1 MSADPHAQQMLYAE
15 LLVKIGVNLQPG
27 QSLRVGSELAH
38 CQLARLV
45 NAAAYQAG
53 ARYVQMDWIDAP
65 TAYNRLVYS
74 SPAALEY
81 FPEYE
86 VQRHRQMVD
95 EGWARLSLVGSEFPD
110 IFDDIDPS
118 VMRRTA
124 QIRAQRLKFYSEAIM
139 ANQSQW
145 CVAAV
150 PTPAWAAKVF
160 PALPSD
166 QGVTQL
172 WQAIYGLCRVDQP
185 DPVAAWRNHDEKLR
199 QVTNYMRR
207 QQVRTIH
214 LYDASRQAGELPATD
229 LTVGLTDRP
238 VWVAA
243 SSVTPAG
250 VRFLPNIPTEEVFT
264 TPHNQRVNGWVRTS
278 KPAFPLERE
287 VSEAWFRFEQGE
299 LVEFRAAKG
308 QAVLDEFFQIAGARR
323 LGEISLVDVRSP
335 INQSGLLF
343 HETLFD
349 ENAVCHLAF
358 GRAYP
363 EGLEGAAELSE
374 AELAAQGVNQSD
386 THVDFMIGTPTM
398 QVDGLCADGRQVA
411 LMRDGQFVPELFQSQ
426 EL

>member
-1 MSADPHAQQMLYAE
+1 MSADPHAQQKLYAE
-15 LLVKIGVNLQPG
+15 LLIKIGVNVQPG
-27 QSLRVGSELAH
+27 QSLRLSTELAH
-38 CQLARLV
+38 CQFARLV

-53 ARYVQMDWIDAP
+53 ARYVQMDWVDTP
-65 TAYNRLVYS
+65 TARNRLVYS
-74 SPAALEY
+74 QPEALDF

-86 VQRHRQMVD
+86 VQRHRQMVE
-95 EGWARLSLVGSEFPD
+95 EGWARLALVGPEFPD
-110 IFDDIDPS
+110 IFDDVDPT

-124 QIRAQRLKFYSEAIM
+124 QIRAQRLKFYTEAM
-139 ANQSQW
+139 MSNQMQW

-160 PALPSD
+160 PTLSAE
-166 QGVTQL
+166 QGVAQL
-172 WQAIYGLCRVDQP
+172 WQTIYQLCRIDQP
-185 DPVAAWRNHDEKLR
+185 DPVAAWRTHDEKLR

-214 LYDASRQAGELPATD
+214 LYDPAGQADDLPATD

-238 VWVAA
+238 AWVAA

-363 EGLEGAAELSE
+363 DGLEGSAELSE
-374 AELAAQGVNQSD
+374 EELAAQGVNQSD

-411 LMRDGQFVPELFQSQ
+411 LMRAGQFVPELFQ
-426 EL
+426 